1 MLPGPSCIR
10 RKGRE
15 TATNE
20 AGDREQDGG
29 DGRAGASAKTYEDIA
44 KAAGTA
50 SPKGG
55 APEVPEP
62 IDGVDPALL
71 QAQEEAAS
79 FRDLALRAQAEAENI
94 RRRAARDVEQ
104 AHKFALEKFAG
115 ELLPVL
121 DSIEKA
127 VEAAGALTEG
137 GHQGHAE
144 GVSLRHRLF
153 LDTFGK
159 VGITPIDPH
168 GEPFDPEQHQAM
180 AMIEAL
186 TRRRTPWWTCC
197 RKATRLNGRLLRAAM
212 VVVAKG
218 A

>member
-1 MLPGPSCIR
+1 M
-10 RKGRE
+10 
-15 TATNE
+15 TNE
-20 AGDREQDGG
+20 AGDREQG
-29 DGRAGASAKTYEDIA
+29 DGRAEASAKAYEDIA
-44 KAAGTA
+44 KAAQDGVA
-50 SPKGG
+50 EAGE
-55 APEVPEP
+55 APEVVDPF
-62 IDGVDPALL
+62 DGVDPALL

-115 ELLPVL
+115 ERLPVL

-127 VEAAGALTEG
+127 VEAAGALAEG
-137 GHQGHAE
+137 EDTKAMAE
-144 GVSLRHRLF
+144 GVSLCHRLF

-159 VGITPIDPH
+159 AGITPIDPH

-180 AMIEAL
+180 AMIDAPNAAPNSVVDVL
-186 TRRRTPWWTCC
+186 Q
-197 RKATRLNGRLLRAAM
+197 KGYALNGRLLRAAM

>member
-1 MLPGPSCIR
+1 M
-10 RKGRE
+10 
-15 TATNE
+15 TNE

-44 KAAGTA
+44 KAAGDGVA
-50 SPKGG
+50 EAGG

-62 IDGVDPALL
+62 IDGVDSALL

-137 GHQGHAE
+137 EDTKAMAE
-144 GVSLRHRLF
+144 GVSLCHRLF

-180 AMIEAL
+180 AMIEAPDAAPNSVVDVL
-186 TRRRTPWWTCC
+186 Q
-197 RKATRLNGRLLRAAM
+197 KGYSLNGRLLRAAM

>member
-1 MLPGPSCIR
+1 M
-10 RKGRE
+10 
-15 TATNE
+15 TNE
-20 AGDREQDGG
+20 AGDREQG
-29 DGRAGASAKTYEDIA
+29 DGRAEASAKAYEDIA
-44 KAAGTA
+44 KAAQDGVA
-50 SPKGG
+50 EAGE
-55 APEVPEP
+55 APEVVDPV
-62 IDGVDPALL
+62 DGVDPALL

-127 VEAAGALTEG
+127 VEAAGALAEG
-137 GHQGHAE
+137 EDTKAMAE
-144 GVSLRHRLF
+144 GVSLCHRLF

-159 VGITPIDPH
+159 AGITPIDPH
-168 GEPFDPEQHQAM
+168 GAPFDPEQHQAM
-180 AMIEAL
+180 AMIDAPNAAPNSVVDVL
-186 TRRRTPWWTCC
+186 Q
-197 RKATRLNGRLLRAAM
+197 KGYSLNGRLLRAAM

>member
-1 MLPGPSCIR
+1 M
-10 RKGRE
+10 
-15 TATNE
+15 TNE

-29 DGRAGASAKTYEDIA
+29 EGRAEASAKAYEEIA
-44 KAAGTA
+44 KAAQEAVADAGEA
-50 SPKGG
+50 SAG
-55 APEVPEP
+55 A
-62 IDGVDPALL
+62 VDPALL

-79 FRDLALRAQAEAENI
+79 FRDLALRAQAETENI

-127 VEAAGALTEG
+127 VEAAGALAEG
-137 GHQGHAE
+137 EDTQAMAE
-144 GVSLRHRLF
+144 GVSLCHRLF

-159 VGITPIDPH
+159 AGITPLDPL

-180 AMIEAL
+180 AMIDAPNAAPNSVVDVL
-186 TRRRTPWWTCC
+186 Q
-197 RKATRLNGRLLRAAM
+197 KGYLLNGRLLRAAM

>member
-1 MLPGPSCIR
+1 M
-10 RKGRE
+10 
-15 TATNE
+15 TNE

-29 DGRAGASAKTYEDIA
+29 DGRAGASAKAYEDIA
-44 KAAGTA
+44 KAAEDGVA
-50 SPKGG
+50 EAGG

-137 GHQGHAE
+137 EDTKAMAE
-144 GVSLRHRLF
+144 GVSLCHRLF

-180 AMIEAL
+180 AMIEAPDAAPNSVVDVL
-186 TRRRTPWWTCC
+186 Q
-197 RKATRLNGRLLRAAM
+197 KGYSLNGRLLRAAM

>member
-1 MLPGPSCIR
+1 M
-10 RKGRE
+10 
-15 TATNE
+15 TNE
-20 AGDREQDGG
+20 AGDREQG
-29 DGRAGASAKTYEDIA
+29 DGRAEASAKAYEDIA
-44 KAAGTA
+44 KAAQDGVA
-50 SPKGG
+50 EAGE
-55 APEVPEP
+55 APEVADPG
-62 IDGVDPALL
+62 DGGDPALL

-79 FRDLALRAQAEAENI
+79 FRDLALRAQAETENI

-127 VEAAGALTEG
+127 VEAAGALAEG
-137 GHQGHAE
+137 EDTKAMAE
-144 GVSLRHRLF
+144 GVSLCHRLF

-159 VGITPIDPH
+159 AGITPIDPH

-180 AMIEAL
+180 AMIDAPNAAPNSVVDVL
-186 TRRRTPWWTCC
+186 Q
-197 RKATRLNGRLLRAAM
+197 KGYSLNGRLLRAAM

>member
-1 MLPGPSCIR
+1 M
-10 RKGRE
+10 
-15 TATNE
+15 TNE

-29 DGRAGASAKTYEDIA
+29 DGRAGASAKAYEDIS
-44 KAAGTA
+44 KAAGDGVA
-50 SPKGG
+50 EAGG

-137 GHQGHAE
+137 EDTKAMAE
-144 GVSLRHRLF
+144 GVSLCHRLF

-180 AMIEAL
+180 AMIEAPDAAPNSVVDVL
-186 TRRRTPWWTCC
+186 Q
-197 RKATRLNGRLLRAAM
+197 KGYSLNGRLLRAAM

>member
-1 MLPGPSCIR
+1 M
-10 RKGRE
+10 
-15 TATNE
+15 TNE
-20 AGDREQDGG
+20 AGDREQG
-29 DGRAGASAKTYEDIA
+29 DGRAEASAKAYEDIA
-44 KAAGTA
+44 KAAQDGVA
-50 SPKGG
+50 EAGE
-55 APEVPEP
+55 APEVPDP
-62 IDGVDPALL
+62 VDGVDPALL

-94 RRRAARDVEQ
+94 RRRATRDVEQ

-127 VEAAGALTEG
+127 VEAAGALAEG
-137 GHQGHAE
+137 EDTKAMAE
-144 GVSLRHRLF
+144 GVSLCHRLF

-159 VGITPIDPH
+159 AGITPIDPH

-180 AMIEAL
+180 AMIDAPNAAPNSVVDVL
-186 TRRRTPWWTCC
+186 Q
-197 RKATRLNGRLLRAAM
+197 KGYALNGRLLRAAM

>member
-1 MLPGPSCIR
+1 M
-10 RKGRE
+10 
-15 TATNE
+15 TNE
-20 AGDREQDGG
+20 AGDREQG
-29 DGRAGASAKTYEDIA
+29 DGRAEASAKAYEDIA
-44 KAAGTA
+44 KAAQDGVA
-50 SPKGG
+50 EAGE
-55 APEVPEP
+55 APEVADLV
-62 IDGVDPALL
+62 DGVDPALL

-79 FRDLALRAQAEAENI
+79 FRDLALRAQAETENI

-127 VEAAGALTEG
+127 VEAAGALAEG
-137 GHQGHAE
+137 EDTKAMAE
-144 GVSLRHRLF
+144 GVSLCHRLF

-159 VGITPIDPH
+159 AGITPIDPH

-180 AMIEAL
+180 AMIDAPNAAPNSVVDVL
-186 TRRRTPWWTCC
+186 Q
-197 RKATRLNGRLLRAAM
+197 KGYSLNGRLLRAAM

>member
-1 MLPGPSCIR
+1 M
-10 RKGRE
+10 
-15 TATNE
+15 TNE
-20 AGDREQDGG
+20 AGDREQG
-29 DGRAGASAKTYEDIA
+29 DGRAEASAKAYEDIA
-44 KAAGTA
+44 KAAQDGVA
-50 SPKGG
+50 EAGE
-55 APEVPEP
+55 APEVADLV
-62 IDGVDPALL
+62 DGVDPALL
-71 QAQEEAAS
+71 QAEEEAAS

-127 VEAAGALTEG
+127 VEAAGALAEG
-137 GHQGHAE
+137 EDTKAMAE
-144 GVSLRHRLF
+144 GVSLCHRLF

-159 VGITPIDPH
+159 AGITPIDPH

-180 AMIEAL
+180 AMIDAPNAAPNSVVDVL
-186 TRRRTPWWTCC
+186 Q
-197 RKATRLNGRLLRAAM
+197 KGYALNGRLLRAAM

>member
-1 MLPGPSCIR
+1 M
-10 RKGRE
+10 
-15 TATNE
+15 TNE
-20 AGDREQDGG
+20 AGDREQG
-29 DGRAGASAKTYEDIA
+29 DGRAEASAKAYEDIA
-44 KAAGTA
+44 KAAQDGVA
-50 SPKGG
+50 EAGE
-55 APEVPEP
+55 APEVVDPV
-62 IDGVDPALL
+62 DGVDPALL

-79 FRDLALRAQAEAENI
+79 FRDLALRAQAETENI

-127 VEAAGALTEG
+127 VEAAGALAEG
-137 GHQGHAE
+137 EDTKAMAE
-144 GVSLRHRLF
+144 GVSLCHRLF

-159 VGITPIDPH
+159 AGITPIDPH

-180 AMIEAL
+180 AMIDAPNAAPNSVVDVL
-186 TRRRTPWWTCC
+186 Q
-197 RKATRLNGRLLRAAM
+197 KGYSLNGRLLRAAM

>member
-1 MLPGPSCIR
+1 M
-10 RKGRE
+10 
-15 TATNE
+15 TNE
-20 AGDREQDGG
+20 AGDREQDGS
-29 DGRAGASAKTYEDIA
+29 DGRAEASAKAYEDIA
-44 KAAGTA
+44 KAAQ
-50 SPKGG
+50 
-55 APEVPEP
+55 
-62 IDGVDPALL
+62 DGIAEAGEAAEAADPAEAGDPALL

-127 VEAAGALTEG
+127 VEAAGALAEG
-137 GHQGHAE
+137 EDTKAMAE
-144 GVSLRHRLF
+144 GVALCHRLF

-159 VGITPIDPH
+159 AGITPIDPH

-180 AMIEAL
+180 AMIEAPNAAPNSVVDVL
-186 TRRRTPWWTCC
+186 Q
-197 RKATRLNGRLLRAAM
+197 KGYALNGRLLRAAM

>member
-1 MLPGPSCIR
+1 M
-10 RKGRE
+10 
-15 TATNE
+15 TNE
-20 AGDREQDGG
+20 AGDREQG
-29 DGRAGASAKTYEDIA
+29 DGRAEASAKAYEDIA
-44 KAAGTA
+44 KAAQDGVA
-50 SPKGG
+50 EAGE
-55 APEVPEP
+55 APEVADPV
-62 IDGVDPALL
+62 DGVDPALL
-71 QAQEEAAS
+71 QAQEEVAS

-127 VEAAGALTEG
+127 VEAAGALSEG
-137 GHQGHAE
+137 EDTKAMAE
-144 GVSLRHRLF
+144 GVSLCHRLF

-159 VGITPIDPH
+159 AGITPIDPH
-168 GEPFDPEQHQAM
+168 GAPFDPEQHQAM
-180 AMIEAL
+180 AMIDAPNAAPNSVVDVL
-186 TRRRTPWWTCC
+186 Q
-197 RKATRLNGRLLRAAM
+197 KGYALNGRLLRAAM

>member
-1 MLPGPSCIR
+1 M
-10 RKGRE
+10 
-15 TATNE
+15 TNE

-29 DGRAGASAKTYEDIA
+29 EGRAEASAKAYEEIA
-44 KAAGTA
+44 KAAQEAVADAGEA
-50 SPKGG
+50 SAG
-55 APEVPEP
+55 A
-62 IDGVDPALL
+62 VDPALL

-79 FRDLALRAQAEAENI
+79 FRDLALRAQAETENI

-127 VEAAGALTEG
+127 VEAAGALAEG
-137 GHQGHAE
+137 EDTQAMAE
-144 GVSLRHRLF
+144 GVSLCHRLF

-159 VGITPIDPH
+159 AGITPLDPH

-180 AMIEAL
+180 AMIDAPNAAPNSVVDVL
-186 TRRRTPWWTCC
+186 Q
-197 RKATRLNGRLLRAAM
+197 KGYLLNGRLLRAAM

>member
-1 MLPGPSCIR
+1 M
-10 RKGRE
+10 
-15 TATNE
+15 TNE
-20 AGDREQDGG
+20 AGDREQG
-29 DGRAGASAKTYEDIA
+29 DGRAEASAKAYEDIA
-44 KAAGTA
+44 KAAQDGVA
-50 SPKGG
+50 EAGE
-55 APEVPEP
+55 APEVVDPV
-62 IDGVDPALL
+62 DGVDPALL

-127 VEAAGALTEG
+127 VEAAGALAEG
-137 GHQGHAE
+137 EDTKAMAE
-144 GVSLRHRLF
+144 GVSLCHRLF
-153 LDTFGK
+153 LDTFSK
-159 VGITPIDPH
+159 AGITPIDPH
-168 GEPFDPEQHQAM
+168 GAPFDPEQHQAM
-180 AMIEAL
+180 AMIDAPNAAPNSVVDVL
-186 TRRRTPWWTCC
+186 Q
-197 RKATRLNGRLLRAAM
+197 KGYSLNGRLLRAAM

>member
-1 MLPGPSCIR
+1 M
-10 RKGRE
+10 
-15 TATNE
+15 TNE

-29 DGRAGASAKTYEDIA
+29 DGRAEASAKAYEDIA
-44 KAAGTA
+44 KAAQDGIA
-50 SPKGG
+50 EAGEAAEAADP
-55 APEVPEP
+55 AE
-62 IDGVDPALL
+62 GVDPALL

-127 VEAAGALTEG
+127 VEAASTLAEG
-137 GHQGHAE
+137 EDTKAMAE
-144 GVSLRHRLF
+144 GVTLCHRLF

-159 VGITPIDPH
+159 AGITPIDPH

-180 AMIEAL
+180 AMIEAPNAAPNSVVDVL
-186 TRRRTPWWTCC
+186 Q
-197 RKATRLNGRLLRAAM
+197 KGYALNGRLLRAAM

>member
-1 MLPGPSCIR
+1 M
-10 RKGRE
+10 
-15 TATNE
+15 TNE

-29 DGRAGASAKTYEDIA
+29 DGRAGASAKAYEDID
-44 KAAGTA
+44 KAAGDGVA
-50 SPKGG
+50 EAGG

-127 VEAAGALTEG
+127 MEAAGALAEG
-137 GHQGHAE
+137 EDTKAMAE
-144 GVSLRHRLF
+144 GVSLCHRLF

-180 AMIEAL
+180 AMIEAPDAAPNSVVDVL
-186 TRRRTPWWTCC
+186 Q
-197 RKATRLNGRLLRAAM
+197 KGYSLNGRLLRAAM

>member
-1 MLPGPSCIR
+1 M
-10 RKGRE
+10 
-15 TATNE
+15 
-20 AGDREQDGG
+20 
-29 DGRAGASAKTYEDIA
+29 
-44 KAAGTA
+44 
-50 SPKGG
+50 
-55 APEVPEP
+55 
-62 IDGVDPALL
+62 DPALL

-137 GHQGHAE
+137 EDTKAMAE
-144 GVSLRHRLF
+144 GVSLCHRLF

-180 AMIEAL
+180 AMIEAPDAAPNSVVDVL
-186 TRRRTPWWTCC
+186 Q
-197 RKATRLNGRLLRAAM
+197 KGYSLNGRLLRAAM

>member
-1 MLPGPSCIR
+1 M
-10 RKGRE
+10 
-15 TATNE
+15 TNE
-20 AGDREQDGG
+20 AGDREQG
-29 DGRAGASAKTYEDIA
+29 DGRAEASAKAYEDIA
-44 KAAGTA
+44 KAAQDGVA
-50 SPKGG
+50 EAGE
-55 APEVPEP
+55 APEVADLV
-62 IDGVDPALL
+62 DGVDPALL

-79 FRDLALRAQAEAENI
+79 FRDLARRAQAEAENI

-127 VEAAGALTEG
+127 VEAAGALAEG
-137 GHQGHAE
+137 EDTKAMAE
-144 GVSLRHRLF
+144 GVSLCHRLF

-159 VGITPIDPH
+159 AGITPIDPH

-180 AMIEAL
+180 AMIDAPNAAPNSVVDVL
-186 TRRRTPWWTCC
+186 Q
-197 RKATRLNGRLLRAAM
+197 KGYALNGRLLRAAM

>member
-1 MLPGPSCIR
+1 M
-10 RKGRE
+10 
-15 TATNE
+15 TNE
-20 AGDREQDGG
+20 AGDREQG
-29 DGRAGASAKTYEDIA
+29 DGRAEASAKAYEDIA
-44 KAAGTA
+44 KAAQDGVA
-50 SPKGG
+50 EAGE
-55 APEVPEP
+55 APEVADPG
-62 IDGVDPALL
+62 DGVDPALL

-127 VEAAGALTEG
+127 VEAAGALAEG
-137 GHQGHAE
+137 EDTKAMAE
-144 GVSLRHRLF
+144 GVSLCHRLF

-159 VGITPIDPH
+159 AGITPIDPH

-180 AMIEAL
+180 AMIDAPNAAPNSVVDVL
-186 TRRRTPWWTCC
+186 Q
-197 RKATRLNGRLLRAAM
+197 KGYSLNGRLLRAAM

>member
-1 MLPGPSCIR
+1 M
-10 RKGRE
+10 
-15 TATNE
+15 TNE
-20 AGDREQDGG
+20 AGDREQG
-29 DGRAGASAKTYEDIA
+29 DGRAEASAKAYEDIA
-44 KAAGTA
+44 KAAQDGVA
-50 SPKGG
+50 EAGE
-55 APEVPEP
+55 APEVVDPV
-62 IDGVDPALL
+62 DGVDPALL

-127 VEAAGALTEG
+127 VEAAGALAEG
-137 GHQGHAE
+137 EDTKAMAE
-144 GVSLRHRLF
+144 GVSLCHRLF

-159 VGITPIDPH
+159 AGITPIDPH
-168 GEPFDPEQHQAM
+168 GAPFDPEQHQAM
-180 AMIEAL
+180 AMIDAPNAAPNSVVDVL
-186 TRRRTPWWTCC
+186 Q
-197 RKATRLNGRLLRAAM
+197 KGYALNGRLLRAAM